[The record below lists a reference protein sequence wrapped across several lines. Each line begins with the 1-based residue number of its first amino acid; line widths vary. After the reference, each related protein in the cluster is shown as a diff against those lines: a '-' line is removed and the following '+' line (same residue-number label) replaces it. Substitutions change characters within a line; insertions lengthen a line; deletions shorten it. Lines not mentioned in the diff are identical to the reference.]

1 MRKLKFGFTL
11 AEVATAMTIVGVLA
25 AIVIPL
31 VTKNIQKQQS
41 GSVLGRAIEQIT
53 LGNQNMIQ
61 LSSARITD
69 GGCADTLSMITQ
81 RSLDVG
87 DSDVSI
93 LVDLPKI
100 IPAYWGLST
109 DENAIGNALT
119 VTNFTGGD
127 GGDDAKRVAEATLY
141 KFNKIPAGVAIWK
154 NAIHEETGLD
164 EFTGYYIYIDTNGW
178 DRAPNRAGI
187 DVFAFKL
194 LNNGTL
200 IPAREASP
208 ENDTDAG
215 IKAEEV
221 VEAGFKI
228 E

>member
-11 AEVATAMTIVGVLA
+11 AEVATTMTIVGVLA

-31 VTKNIQKQQS
+31 VTKNVQKQQS
-41 GSVLGRAIEQIT
+41 GAVLGRAVEQIT

-93 LVDLPKI
+93 LVNLPSI

-109 DENAIGNALT
+109 DENAIGDALT

-127 GGDDAKRVAEATLY
+127 GGDDAQRVAEATLY
-141 KFNKIPAGVAIWK
+141 KFNKIPAGVAIW
-154 NAIHEETGLD
+154 NNDIHEETGLD

-178 DRAPNRAGI
+178 DRAPNRAGM
-187 DVFAFKL
+187 DVFAFRL

-200 IPAREASP
+200 VPATG
-208 ENDTDAG
+208 TDAG
-215 IKAEEV
+215 NRTEEV